1 MLASIKRFFIGLACV
16 SAFIAVVGACSI
28 IESPDFTL
36 NLVVPW
42 ILIFIGC
49 IIVAVILDRPS
60 RISRYFVAAH
70 ICLLAWKYFHNF
82 THNKNAKYCAVLK
95 HRYRTYSNLYRR
107 IVEWYKYELDDSE
120 GIFQ

>member
-1 MLASIKRFFIGLACV
+1 MLTSIKRFFIGLACV

-36 NLVVPW
+36 GLVVPW
-42 ILIFIGC
+42 ILLFIGC
-49 IIVAVILDRPS
+49 IVVAVILDRPS

-70 ICLLAWKYFHNF
+70 TCLLAWKYFHNF
-82 THNKNAKYCAVLK
+82 THNKNAKYCAVMK

-107 IVEWYKYELDDSE
+107 IVEWYKYELDDGE
-120 GIFQ
+120 GIFH